1 MQINLDH
8 IEVPK
13 EELQKVIS
21 SSMVS
26 VRKEYH
32 KKKVRRIARWCSAAA
47 AAIAVAAVVC
57 ISNPTLAAELPLI
70 GHIFERVQDDQQY
83 PGDYSSKADRLAGTT
98 VSESQGVTVTLSE
111 IVCTDQSMNVSVMI
125 ESEEAFP
132 ERALQMSQTF
142 GEDYGTRLFLTAE
155 HQVDFMDHT
164 AGADEYGDLEVKGE
178 FEDDHTFIGAFRIN
192 FEVYPFAEYEVP
204 DSFNWEMK
212 VSGISYFAEEG
223 GAREALADGGEWTF
237 SNEIQKSEPETKTVS
252 VNQYEPNGNG
262 ISEIVM
268 TPYEVTINYVY
279 DESQVQPGYESF
291 DSIHSVMLDG
301 SGKLIDDKVGM
312 FPAEGYDLSKITVY
326 SLDVSNAS
334 EAEWEEMWE
343 KLYDE
348 SFAAQLPGWLE
359 ERSAAKMEIDLAE

>member
-47 AAIAVAAVVC
+47 AAVAVAAVVC

-83 PGDYSSKADRLAGTT
+83 PGDYSSKADQLAGTT

-132 ERALQMSQTF
+132 EQALQMSQTF
-142 GEDYGTRLFLTAE
+142 GEDYGTRLFFTAE
-155 HQVDFMDHT
+155 HQVGFMDHT
-164 AGADEYGDLEVKGE
+164 ARADEYGDLEVKGE

-192 FEVYPFAEYEVP
+192 FEVYPLFLLY
-204 DSFNWEMK
+204 
-212 VSGISYFAEEG
+212 
-223 GAREALADGGEWTF
+223 LL
-237 SNEIQKSEPETKTVS
+237 
-252 VNQYEPNGNG
+252 
-262 ISEIVM
+262 
-268 TPYEVTINYVY
+268 
-279 DESQVQPGYESF
+279 
-291 DSIHSVMLDG
+291 H
-301 SGKLIDDKVGM
+301 
-312 FPAEGYDLSKITVY
+312 DLSKIY
-326 SLDVSNAS
+326 R
-334 EAEWEEMWE
+334 
-343 KLYDE
+343 KRLY
-348 SFAAQLPGWLE
+348 P
-359 ERSAAKMEIDLAE
+359 I

>member
-47 AAIAVAAVVC
+47 AAVAVAAVVC

-83 PGDYSSKADRLAGTT
+83 PGDYSSKADQLAGTT

-132 ERALQMSQTF
+132 EQALQMSQTF
-142 GEDYGTRLFLTAE
+142 GEDYGTRLFFTAE
-155 HQVDFMDHT
+155 HQVGFMDHT
-164 AGADEYGDLEVKGE
+164 ARADEYGDLEVK
-178 FEDDHTFIGAFRIN
+178 
-192 FEVYPFAEYEVP
+192 
-204 DSFNWEMK
+204 
-212 VSGISYFAEEG
+212 
-223 GAREALADGGEWTF
+223 
-237 SNEIQKSEPETKTVS
+237 
-252 VNQYEPNGNG
+252 
-262 ISEIVM
+262 
-268 TPYEVTINYVY
+268 TI
-279 DESQVQPGYESF
+279 
-291 DSIHSVMLDG
+291 IH
-301 SGKLIDDKVGM
+301 
-312 FPAEGYDLSKITVY
+312 LS
-326 SLDVSNAS
+326 
-334 EAEWEEMWE
+334 
-343 KLYDE
+343 
-348 SFAAQLPGWLE
+348 
-359 ERSAAKMEIDLAE
+359 ERSV